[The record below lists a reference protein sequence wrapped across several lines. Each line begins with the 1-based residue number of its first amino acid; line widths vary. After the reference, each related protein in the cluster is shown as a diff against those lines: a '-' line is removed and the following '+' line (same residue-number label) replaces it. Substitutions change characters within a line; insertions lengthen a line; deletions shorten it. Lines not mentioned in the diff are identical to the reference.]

1 MDHLSCLC
9 CFCNTRR
16 SIQCLF
22 KDLFQRNG
30 KFWML
35 ALSSAHI
42 FFQSNCGIRPMFQRH
57 LCICCWFLL
66 YLQRVKG
73 AQGCDCNVGE
83 KDYVPAVTL
92 IFVSFLPDPTQM
104 NNAVPTSPL
113 LQQMGHPHSYPNL
126 GQISNPYEQQPPG
139 KELNKYASLK
149 AVGKYCFIAPLS
161 LLLYSF
167 QNFQTPLFTPFY
179 ISFYSSFSSSFFL
192 ASLFSYFSPSSPS
205 PCPLHSH
212 SFCYSSPF
220 SPTSY
225 LPSPFFPF
233 LFFFFFSH
241 CPPPFHF
248 LLPNPHHFFFSLLQ
262 VFLHLFLH
270 HLCLLL
276 FPFLMFFIIFLFS
289 FLPY

>member
-1 MDHLSCLC
+1 M
-9 CFCNTRR
+9 
-16 SIQCLF
+16 
-22 KDLFQRNG
+22 
-30 KFWML
+30 
-35 ALSSAHI
+35 
-42 FFQSNCGIRPMFQRH
+42 
-57 LCICCWFLL
+57 
-66 YLQRVKG
+66 
-73 AQGCDCNVGE
+73 
-83 KDYVPAVTL
+83 TL

-248 LLPNPHHFFFSLLQ
+248 LLPNPHYFFSFLFSRFFFSYFSIIFASSSSLFSCSSLSSCSLFCLIN
-262 VFLHLFLH
+262 FLSLFL
-270 HLCLLL
+270 LP
-276 FPFLMFFIIFLFS
+276 PFLCVYIAFV
-289 FLPY
+289 